1 MASSQGLNYH
11 YQIMSNKRY
20 ALKALL
26 LVQTI
31 GLLIY
36 TFIAIQ
42 NDGGNFL
49 ARAFE
54 FAASLSWMGQFALDF
69 QCYLM
74 LSALWIAWR
83 NKFSSQSILIA
94 VVAMILGIIV
104 FAPYLLFLL
113 SKEQGNLKKV
123 LVGDNDL

>member
-1 MASSQGLNYH
+1 MK
-11 YQIMSNKRY
+11 NKLY
-20 ALKALL
+20 PLKTLL

-36 TFIAIQ
+36 TVIAIQ
-42 NDGGNFL
+42 NDGGDFL
-49 ARAFE
+49 ARALE
-54 FAASLSWMGQFALDF
+54 FATSLTWMGQFALDF

-74 LSALWIAWR
+74 LSTLWIAWR
-83 NKFSSQSILIA
+83 DKFSIKSILIA

-113 SKEQGNLKKV
+113 TKEKGNLKRV
-123 LVGDNDL
+123 LIGNRE